1 MSCGALRWGL
11 LDVLPELLRDLAE
24 YRDMIYGIMLVA
36 LMAFRLDGILS
47 YDVMKRLSR
56 KKGGDR

>member
-1 MSCGALRWGL
+1 
-11 LDVLPELLRDLAE
+11 
-24 YRDMIYGIMLVA
+24 MIYGIMLVA

>member
-1 MSCGALRWGL
+1 
-11 LDVLPELLRDLAE
+11 
-24 YRDMIYGIMLVA
+24 MIYGIMLVA
-36 LMAFRLDGILS
+36 LMAFRPDGILL